1 MALFAACYFRVRNPA
16 GTYGASILELLSSGV
31 PARRSLRGRFLA
43 VAHRLAVEQATVT
56 GKSLLICDGK
66 G

>member
-16 GTYGASILELLSSGV
+16 GASGASILELLSSGGPV
-31 PARRSLRGRFLA
+31 FLCQDRFLA
-43 VAHRLAVEQATVT
+43 AAHRVAVEQATVT